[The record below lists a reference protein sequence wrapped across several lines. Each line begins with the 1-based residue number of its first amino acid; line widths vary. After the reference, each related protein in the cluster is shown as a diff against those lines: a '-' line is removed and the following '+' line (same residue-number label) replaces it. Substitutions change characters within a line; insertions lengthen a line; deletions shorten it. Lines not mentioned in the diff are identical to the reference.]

1 MKLATYMDRNGL
13 DDEAMAAQIGGVSS
27 HAVKKWRYGER
38 VPRPDAMQRLA
49 KATGGKVTA
58 DDFMRE
64 AA

>member
-1 MKLATYMDRNGL
+1 
-13 DDEAMAAQIGGVSS
+13 MAAQIGGVSS